1 MPEIYILKFI
11 KDWGTYKAGQIIIK
25 ESRLTRGMLVDLY
38 KVAVEWIGD
47 EKPQDPVK
55 HPPATPPLRGIG
67 QKGQPTPKKSPNSAK
82 PGMDGGPT
90 PHEIVR
96 PSSRRRGR

>member
-25 ESRLTRGMLVDLY
+25 ESRLTRDMLVDLY

-55 HPPATPPLRGIG
+55 HPPATPLRGIG
-67 QKGQPTPKKSPNSAK
+67 QKGQPTPEKSPNLAK
-82 PGMDGGPT
+82 PGQDDKKISR
-90 PHEIVR
+90 EIVR